1 MGTEDLED
9 VRYYI
14 KIKNISENTIKV
26 KPHPVLWGMRKPR
39 IILENGIY
47 HVVARA
53 NRREYILNSEE
64 IKIDFLRTV
73 VRAKKKFRF
82 KLTNFCIMGNHFH
95 FMITPGK
102 GESLSKIMQW
112 ILSVFAVRFN
122 KRCGYCGHV
131 WYDRFKSK
139 ILDGVG
145 DFLHAFRY
153 IAENPVRAGMVRRP
167 WEHRY
172 NGVTFIRNKEYH
184 IIEEPNQV
192 LRFFESGLCG
202 PLLLSP

>member
-1 MGTEDLED
+1 
-9 VRYYI
+9 
-14 KIKNISENTIKV
+14 
-26 KPHPVLWGMRKPR
+26 MRKSR
-39 IILENGIY
+39 VIKENSIY

-64 IKIDFLRTV
+64 IKCDFLKV
-73 VRAKKKFRF
+73 VARAKKKFRF

-95 FMITPGK
+95 FMITPDQ

-122 KRCGYCGHV
+122 KRFGYSGHV

-139 ILDGVG
+139 ILDGLQ

-153 IAENPVRAGMVRRP
+153 IAENPVRAGIVRRP
-167 WEHRY
+167 WEHAY
-172 NGVTFIRNKEYH
+172 NGITFIRNKEYH

-192 LRFFESGLCG
+192 LSFFEPTLCG
-202 PLLLSP
+202 PVLLSR